1 MKPFKIFTIAFL
13 MLFFL
18 LFLNEAAMAQCA
30 MCKGAIAEKVS
41 DGESN
46 FGEGLNKG
54 ILYLMAFPYMIF
66 GAIAFFWYKESKKG
80 SDKSSNILDNLKRK
94 FRA

>member
-1 MKPFKIFTIAFL
+1 MKSIKIVTIAFL

-18 LFLNEAAMAQCA
+18 LILNDESMAQCA
-30 MCKGAIAEKVS
+30 MCKGAISEKVS

-46 FGEGLNKG
+46 FGEGINKG
-54 ILYLMAFPYMIF
+54 ILYLLAFPYMIF
-66 GAIAFFWYKESKKG
+66 GTIAFFWYKESKKG
-80 SDKSSNILDNLKRK
+80 TDKSGILDNLKSK